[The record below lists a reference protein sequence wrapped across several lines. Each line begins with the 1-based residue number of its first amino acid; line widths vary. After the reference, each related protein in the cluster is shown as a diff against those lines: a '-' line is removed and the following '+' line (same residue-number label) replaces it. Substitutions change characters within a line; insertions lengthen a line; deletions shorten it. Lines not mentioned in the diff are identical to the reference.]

1 VPPNLKGE
9 VTVTTE
15 ADLAGLGASKGPAAS
30 WPVPVEFPRSTPP
43 VGMAY
48 PPNPPPPGSPDTK
61 GVYWVVF
68 TFLLALVALLVSLKQ
83 ARR

>member
-1 VPPNLKGE
+1 
-9 VTVTTE
+9 VTTE
-15 ADLAGLGASKGPAAS
+15 ADLAGLGASKGLAIS

-48 PPNPPPPGSPDTK
+48 PLNPPPPGSPDTK
-61 GVYWVVF
+61 GAYWVVF
-68 TFLLALVALLVSLKQ
+68 TLMLAVAALLVSLKQ